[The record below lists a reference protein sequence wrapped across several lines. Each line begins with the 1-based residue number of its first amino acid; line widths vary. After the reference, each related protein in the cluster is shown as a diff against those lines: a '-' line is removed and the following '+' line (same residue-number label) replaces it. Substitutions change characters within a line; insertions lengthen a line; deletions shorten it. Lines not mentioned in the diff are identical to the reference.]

1 MGGGL
6 ILETTF
12 LIDLERELAQG
23 SEGPAHSFLT
33 EHAFEP
39 LYTTATVA
47 GELAAG
53 LPPDGQ
59 SRWETFL
66 SPFDVLPIDRDVAW
80 EYGRIYRFLRQNGM
94 LIGAND
100 LWIAATAVAFDL
112 PLVSRNVTEF
122 RRVPG
127 LHVLSHTDTK
137 PFSG

>member
-12 LIDLERELAQG
+12 LIDLERELA
-23 SEGPAHSFLT
+23 EDIDGPTQAFLR
-33 EHAFEP
+33 EHASEP

-59 SRWETFL
+59 ARWESFL
-66 SPFDVLPIDRDVAW
+66 SPFHVLPCNRDVAW
-80 EYGRIYRFLRQNGM
+80 EYGRIYSYLRQNGM
-94 LIGAND
+94 LIGTNN
-100 LWIAATAVAFDL
+100 LWIAATAIAFDM

-127 LHVLSHTDTK
+127 LRLISHAGS
-137 PFSG
+137 SGG

>member
-23 SEGPAHSFLT
+23 GEGPAQAFLA
-33 EHAFEP
+33 EFASEP

-53 LPPDGQ
+53 LPPEEKA
-59 SRWETFL
+59 RWEAFL
-66 SPFDVLPIDRDVAW
+66 SPFEVLPIDHEVAW
-80 EYGRIYRFLRQNGM
+80 EYGRIFRFLKQNGM
-94 LIGAND
+94 LIGTND
-100 LWIAATAVAFDL
+100 LWIAATAVAYGM

-122 RRVPG
+122 LRVPG
-127 LHVLSHTDTK
+127 LRVLSQADT
-137 PFSG
+137 PGT